1 MINYVTFRYLIIQVN
16 NIAFDR
22 YLEGGIESGFK
33 KVQRGVYEK
42 RLFHVKGK
50 RNVRVSQVSSN
61 QLFIFLSLTT
71 TNNNNQFKSQWI

>member
-71 TNNNNQFKSQWI
+71 TNNNNNQFKSQ